1 MTALIVAFVAY
12 CGAFGIG
19 LVPAVG
25 DQSAWAD
32 RNVGFAVLDDE
43 GERGR

>member
-25 DQSAWAD
+25 DQSLAD
-32 RNVGFAVLDDE
+32 RYTGFAVLDDE
-43 GERGR
+43 GGRGR